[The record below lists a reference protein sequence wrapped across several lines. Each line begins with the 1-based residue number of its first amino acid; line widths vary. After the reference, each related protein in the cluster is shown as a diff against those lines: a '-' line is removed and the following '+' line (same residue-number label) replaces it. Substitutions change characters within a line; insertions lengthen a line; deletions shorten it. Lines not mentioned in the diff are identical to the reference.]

1 MKDDK
6 ATQSKLVSIRSILPP
21 MMIVS
26 RVREETEEASI
37 AWAVHDQDVS
47 TVHCHVMIRF
57 PSVRR
62 WKWLRDFMNE
72 NDPRNRCVPADSWR
86 RGVRYLLHLD
96 NPEKPPVPRSALGTF
111 NIDDDDLAQLMA
123 GKTSLLLPA
132 LREAL
137 SMSPYDAFS
146 FLVERRGFK
155 PHECTSA
162 INLLVALQKSKSYR
176 SDFSVSFV
184 EPETSEE
191 RFDRLDDE
199 QFEIDEW
206 EDSFARVCRPV
217 GQISHFHTSSF
228 RDAFTRH
235 GEAVPAASD
244 PTKGGI
250 P

>member
-1 MKDDK
+1 MSDDK
-6 ATQSKLVSIRSILPP
+6 ATQSKIVSIRTILPP
-21 MMIVS
+21 MAVVARI
-26 RVREETEEASI
+26 RETVDDCEI

-47 TVHCHVMIRF
+47 TVHCHVMLRF

-62 WKWLRDFMNE
+62 WRWLRDWLNE
-72 NDPRNRCVPADSWR
+72 NDPHNRSVPGDSWR

-111 NIDDDDLAQLMA
+111 NIDDDDLAQLLA

-146 FLVERRGFK
+146 FLVERRGFR

-162 INLLVALQKSKSYR
+162 LNLLAALQRAKSFR
-176 SDFSVSFV
+176 ADLAVSFPV
-184 EPETSEE
+184 PETAEE
-191 RFDRLDDE
+191 RIDRLDDE

-206 EDSFARVCRPV
+206 SDSWDARARV
-217 GQISHFHTSSF
+217 
-228 RDAFTRH
+228 
-235 GEAVPAASD
+235 
-244 PTKGGI
+244 
-250 P
+250 